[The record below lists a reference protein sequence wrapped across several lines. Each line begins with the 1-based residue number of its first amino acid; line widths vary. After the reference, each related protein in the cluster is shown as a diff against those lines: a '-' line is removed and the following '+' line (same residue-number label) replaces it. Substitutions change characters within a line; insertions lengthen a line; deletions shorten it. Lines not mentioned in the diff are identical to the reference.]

1 MKVLSNKDFNINN
14 FIDSFVYKN
23 WKHLNSRVK
32 VTKIEINI
40 EDENDEELLQEDFFY
55 KDIVYEY

>member
-1 MKVLSNKDFNINN
+1 MKEFNIIN
-14 FIDSFVYKN
+14 FIDNFVYKN
-23 WKHLNSRVK
+23 WRYIDTKVK

-40 EDENDEELLQEDFFY
+40 EDENDNEFLQEELFY

>member
-1 MKVLSNKDFNINN
+1 MKNNCNKDFNINF
-14 FIDSFVYKN
+14 FIDNFVYGN
-23 WKHLNSRVK
+23 WKHIDSKLK

-40 EDENDEELLQEDFFY
+40 DDEMDDELQEEFFY

>member
-1 MKVLSNKDFNINN
+1 MKKFNINN
-14 FIDSFVYKN
+14 FINNFVYEN
-23 WKHLNSRVK
+23 WKHINYRNK

-40 EDENDEELLQEDFFY
+40 EDEIDEDLIQEELFY